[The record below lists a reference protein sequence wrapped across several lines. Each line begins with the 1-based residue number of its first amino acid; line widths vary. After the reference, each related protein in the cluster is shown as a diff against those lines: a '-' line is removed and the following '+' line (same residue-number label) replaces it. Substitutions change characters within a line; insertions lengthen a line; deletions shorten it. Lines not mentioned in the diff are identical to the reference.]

1 MPGLFEP
8 LTVGKLELPHRLV
21 MAPMTRNRANDA
33 GVISPAAAEYYAQ
46 RASAGLI
53 ITEATQISELGQ
65 GYVLTPGLHTDE
77 QVAAWRPVTE
87 AVHAQSGRIVAQ
99 LVHCGRIG
107 HPSLYSDGAHPVGPS
122 PIASGEQMF
131 TPDGMLDHPTP
142 REMTLDDIRGVVED
156 FVSGARNAID
166 AGFDGVELHAANG
179 FLLHQFLADG
189 SNRRTD
195 GYGGSVEGRIRLTVE
210 VVAAVAEAIGP
221 ERVGVRL
228 SPGITFNGISESDP
242 AETYTALVRALAP
255 TPLAYLHV
263 FEILTR
269 DVTRLIRAAWPG
281 VLILC
286 AHPTPESFPGTPEIG
301 AGALADGV
309 ADAVALA
316 EMWLANPDLV
326 ARVRAGGPYNVADK
340 ATFYG
345 GDHRGYTDYPTLE
358 AAEGGETAAT
368 AGN

>member
-1 MPGLFEP
+1 MFDA
-8 LTVGKLELPHRLV
+8 LTVGKLELPNRLV
-21 MAPMTRNRANDA
+21 MAPMTRSRANDA
-33 GVISPAAAEYYAQ
+33 GLVGASAAEYYAQ

-53 ITEATQISELGQ
+53 ITEATQVSELGQ
-65 GYVLTPGLHTDE
+65 GYVLTPGLHTDA
-77 QVAAWRPVTE
+77 QVAAWLPVTE
-87 AVHAQSGRIVAQ
+87 AVHAEGGRIVAQ

-107 HPSLYSDGAHPVGPS
+107 HPSLYADGAHPVGPS

-131 TPDGMLDHPTP
+131 SAAGLLDHPTP
-142 REMTLDDIRGVVED
+142 REMGHDDIRAAIAD
-156 FVSGARNAID
+156 FVGAARNALD

-189 SNRRTD
+189 ANTRTD
-195 GYGGSVEGRIRLTVE
+195 EYGGSIENRIRFTLE

-228 SPGITFNGISESDP
+228 SPGITFNGIAESDTT
-242 AETYTALVRALAP
+242 ELYTALVHALAR

-269 DVTRLIRAAWPG
+269 DITRLIRAAWPG
-281 VLILC
+281 VLIVC
-286 AHPTPESFPGTPEIG
+286 AHPTPESFPGTPEI
-301 AGALADGV
+301 AAAALADGV

-316 EMWLANPDLV
+316 EAWLANPDLP
-326 ARVRAGGPYNVADK
+326 ARIKAGGPYNTADK

-345 GDHRGYTDYPTLE
+345 GDERGYTDYPTLDS
-358 AAEGGETAAT
+358 AA
-368 AGN
+368 